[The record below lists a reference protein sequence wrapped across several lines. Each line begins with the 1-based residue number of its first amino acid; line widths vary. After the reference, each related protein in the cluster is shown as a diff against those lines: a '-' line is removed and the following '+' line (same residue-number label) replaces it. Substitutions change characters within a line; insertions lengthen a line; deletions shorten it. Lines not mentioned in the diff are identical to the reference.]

1 MRELDGQAVLIFDL
15 SGPFAHYKKI
25 FATTTALTY
34 PLPPKSSLYG
44 LVAAIL
50 GLEKEGNAYLNTFRE
65 GSCRMAV
72 RLLRPVATQRVTINL
87 RPSFGSL
94 RATENRKPTLME
106 FVDRPHYRIYFTHWD
121 TALYEKLKEL
131 LMQGKSV
138 YTPTLGLANLI
149 AKVDYIGEGVARASE
164 VEEVDS
170 VVPKRALQ
178 KLLPP
183 PPGRNNR
190 LMEVGQYA
198 LEMLPSR
205 DVTVR
210 DSIVLDRAGLPIAA
224 RVSEPYRIE
233 GTTQPTDRVLF
244 F

>member
-1 MRELDGQAVLIFDL
+1 MSSTSKKVLVFDL
-15 SGPFAHYKKI
+15 SGPFAHYKRI

-34 PLPPKSSLYG
+34 PLPPKTSLYG

-50 GLEKEGNAYLNTFRE
+50 GLEKAGNDYLNSFPA
-65 GSCRMAV
+65 GSCRMGIQ
-72 RLLRPVATQRVTINL
+72 LLAPLAFQRISMNL

-106 FVDRPHYRIYFTHWD
+106 FVDKPKYRIYFQHED
-121 TALYEKLKEL
+121 QALYDLLKQRLENK
-131 LMQGKSV
+131 QSA

-149 AKVDYIGEGVARASE
+149 AQVDFVGEGEARPTADAD
-164 VEEVDS
+164 VDS
-170 VVPKRALQ
+170 VIPKSRMEELI
-178 KLLPP
+178 PFVT
-183 PPGRNNR
+183 GRRNR

-198 LEMLPSR
+198 VEMEPSR

-210 DSIVLDRAGLPIAA
+210 DSILLDRQQTPIAA
-224 RVSEPYRIE
+224 QVTGLQQVSFNTETANVI
-233 GTTQPTDRVLF
+233 F

>member
-1 MRELDGQAVLIFDL
+1 MNGATQKVLIFDL
-15 SGPFAHYKKI
+15 SGPFAHFKRI

-34 PLPPKSSLYG
+34 PLPPKTSLYG

-50 GLEKEGNAYLNTFRE
+50 GLEKTGNDYLNSFPA
-65 GSCRMAV
+65 GSCRIGIQ
-72 RLLRPVATQRVTINL
+72 LLSPLAFQRISMNL

-106 FVDRPHYRIYFTHWD
+106 FVDRPKYRIYLTHTD
-121 TALYEKLKEL
+121 AELYARLKLL
-131 LMQGKSV
+131 LENGKSA

-149 AKVDYIGEGVARASE
+149 ANIDYIGEGEARPTDEADVHSVIPKSRMEGLPAS
-164 VEEVDS
+164 VT
-170 VVPKRALQ
+170 
-178 KLLPP
+178 
-183 PPGRNNR
+183 GRRNR

-198 LEMLPSR
+198 VEMLPSR

-210 DSIVLDRAGLPIAA
+210 ESILLDRRQTPISVPVTDLQ
-224 RVSEPYRIE
+224 RVTFNDQYANVI
-233 GTTQPTDRVLF
+233 F

>member
-1 MRELDGQAVLIFDL
+1 MSASFEKVLIFDL
-15 SGPFAHYKKI
+15 SGPFAHYKRI

-34 PLPPKSSLYG
+34 PLPPKTSLYG

-50 GLEKEGNAYLNTFRE
+50 GLEKTGNDYLNSFPA
-65 GSCRMAV
+65 GSCRMGIQ
-72 RLLRPVATQRVTINL
+72 LLAPLAFQRISMNL

-106 FVDRPHYRIYFTHWD
+106 FVDRPKYRIYFTHQD
-121 TALYEKLKEL
+121 RKLYDRLKQL
-131 LMQGKSV
+131 LENKQSA

-149 AKVDYIGEGVARASE
+149 AQVDYVGEGDARPTAE
-164 VEEVDS
+164 TDVDS
-170 VVPKRALQ
+170 VIPKSRMEELI
-178 KLLPP
+178 PFVT
-183 PPGRNNR
+183 GRRNR

-198 LEMLPSR
+198 VEMLPSR

-210 DSIVLDRAGLPIAA
+210 DSILLDRQQTPISA
-224 RVSEPYRIE
+224 RVTHLQEVTFNTESAN
-233 GTTQPTDRVLF
+233 VVF

>member
-1 MRELDGQAVLIFDL
+1 MELPLSHCLIFDL
-15 SGPFAHYKKI
+15 SGPFAHYKRI

-34 PLPPKSSLYG
+34 PLPPKTSLYG

-50 GLEKEGNAYLNTFRE
+50 GLEKESNNYLNAFPE
-65 GSCRMAV
+65 GSCRLGIQ
-72 RLLRPVATQRVTINL
+72 LLAPVASQRITMNL

-106 FVDRPHYRIYFTHWD
+106 FVERPHYRIYFMHSD
-121 TALYEKLKEL
+121 KEL
-131 LMQGKSV
+131 YNQLQELLSGGKSV

-149 AKVDYIGEGVARASE
+149 ACVTYVGEGTVGSTAATDI
-164 VEEVDS
+164 DS
-170 VVPKRALQ
+170 VIPKSRMRQ
-178 KLLPP
+178 LLPAVE
-183 PPGRNNR
+183 GRKNR

-198 LEMLPSR
+198 VEMEPSR

-210 DSIVLDRAGLPIAA
+210 ESIILDRNGLPVAA
-224 RVSEPYRIE
+224 VVDELSKVSFQN
-233 GTTQPTDRVLF
+233 TTAHVVF